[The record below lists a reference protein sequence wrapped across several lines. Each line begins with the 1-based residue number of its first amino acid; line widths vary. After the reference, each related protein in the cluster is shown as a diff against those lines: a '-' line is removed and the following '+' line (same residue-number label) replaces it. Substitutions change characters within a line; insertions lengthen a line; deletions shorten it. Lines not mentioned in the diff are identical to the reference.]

1 MRTKRKWLAA
11 FTTLFVVGG
20 AFAEMKN
27 EPSGFQG
34 VAWDEPLD
42 VASARM
48 ILLRDEGTVKYYK
61 RTGDTLK
68 FGHVD
73 TVKIAYRY
81 YKDQFSSGVIQTYG
95 GANQKAILATLAGMY
110 GDPVRP
116 RQKFLQ
122 YFWDGEKAYIV
133 LTCEVNSY
141 CVTEINSKAVIQ
153 REQAETGEVA
163 PVQRRDDE

>member
-1 MRTKRKWLAA
+1 MKNGCKGPAVFMA
-11 FTTLFVVGG
+11 LFVAGS

-27 EPSGFQG
+27 EPADFQG
-34 VAWDEPLD
+34 VTWDEPFGI
-42 VASARM
+42 AGARM
-48 ILLRDEGTVKYYK
+48 VILRDEGTVKYYK
-61 RTGDTLK
+61 RAGDTLK
-68 FGHVD
+68 FGRVD

-81 YKDQFSSGVIQTYG
+81 YKNHFSSGVIQTFG
-95 GANQKAILATLAGMY
+95 GANQKAILDSLAGMF

-122 YFWDGEKAYIV
+122 YFWDGENAYIV

-141 CVTEINSKAVIQ
+141 CVTEINSKVVIQ

-163 PVQRRDDE
+163 PVQRRDED